1 MPGESA
7 SRRSGC
13 ERAETGGGVQEGRC
27 LMSDA
32 FDDGGRIP
40 DVGTEFTADRAAA
53 IERLVPP
60 AFLRKRECVC
70 RCVQICCPG
79 ASSRCRIS
87 ICGPRCRRKR
97 TEPLKSETMQ
107 EIRAYLQPGKAACS
121 TYPHSMKAASTAR
134 DAPGSTFA

>member
-1 MPGESA
+1 MPSTMAEESPMLA
-7 SRRSGC
+7 QNSRP
-13 ERAETGGGVQEGRC
+13 TG
-27 LMSDA
+27 LLP
-32 FDDGGRIP
+32 F
-40 DVGTEFTADRAAA
+40 
-53 IERLVPP
+53 ERLVPP

-107 EIRAYLQPGKAACS
+107 GIRAYLQPGKAACS
-121 TYPHSMKAASTAR
+121 TYPHPLAQRATTSLSLHYHVK
-134 DAPGSTFA
+134 PGQREAVLAEIKGV